1 MLKLR
6 YIHGEN
12 LFEKFS
18 NHREAL
24 IEQFKKGDIS
34 KKEFIEQNYSFIQRM
49 NIKPFKNVDNFDKA
63 IFNYQYYNM
72 MAKYCF
78 LQAKQMRKNDK
89 HTDLTNDLM
98 DKVNY
103 NYRKKDDSTLK
114 AIELLNYTNVEAYYI
129 KVSSENLK
137 KQLFEVTFKDYPKI
151 ILHSRNQWLVNRL
164 RDEMVF
170 KEGVRRSLIDNYINE
185 KY

>member
-1 MLKLR
+1 MLILK

-12 LFEKFS
+12 IFEKFS
-18 NHREAL
+18 DQREAL

-34 KKEFIEQNYSFIQRM
+34 KKEFIEQNYSYIKRM
-49 NIKPFKNVDNFDKA
+49 DLKPFNNVDSFDKA

-72 MAKYCF
+72 MAKYCY
-78 LQAKQMRKNDK
+78 LQSKEMRRNTK
-89 HTDLTNDLM
+89 HVDLTKDLM
-98 DKVNY
+98 GKVNY

-114 AIELLNYTNVEAYYI
+114 AIELLNYSNVEAYYI

-137 KQLFEVTFKDYPKI
+137 EQLFEVVFKDYPQI